1 MAQKPNA
8 PRSHPPRPRE
18 PAIVAELGRPETPEE
33 TAARKAEDSR
43 RHRAKQTSAN
53 LWLSLLATVAVAV
66 VLVLIVPRGDN
77 AIDPDIDYTSLAAN
91 AQSSV
96 TSPIA
101 VPALPDGWKANAAE
115 LRTTGSGGVVS
126 WYVGF
131 ITPERDYL
139 AYSQGIDANSTWL
152 ANLLDDHAAT
162 GTRAIGGLD
171 WDVYDDRDDRDPG
184 NLAYALST
192 ALDGQVYVIYG
203 TAEEAEVSEL
213 ASALA
218 EQIRANQSEAR

>member
-8 PRSHPPRPRE
+8 QRSNAQRSKE

-43 RHRAKQTSAN
+43 KHRAKQTSTN

-66 VLVLIVPRGDN
+66 VLVLLVPRGDN
-77 AIDPDIDYTSLAAN
+77 PIDPDIDYTSLAAD
-91 AQSSV
+91 AQGSV
-96 TSPIA
+96 PYPLA
-101 VPALPDGWKANAAE
+101 VPALPDDWKANAAE
-115 LRTTGSGGVVS
+115 LRTSGSGGVVS

-139 AYSQGIDANSTWL
+139 AYSQGLDANSTWL
-152 ANLLDDHAAT
+152 ANLLDNHRAT
-162 GTRAIGGLD
+162 GTTAIGGLD
-171 WDVYDDRDDRDPG
+171 WDVYDDRDDRDAG

-192 ALDGQVYVIYG
+192 ELDDQIYVIYG
-203 TAEEAEVSEL
+203 TAEDAEVTEL
-213 ASALA
+213 AAALA
-218 EQIRANQSEAR
+218 EQIRANQSEAQ